1 MASGAPNAQ
10 PRGLALQS
18 GFGPTDIANM
28 RVKQLAVP
36 FILLSIVVFAPTR
49 AGFAQSLKPE
59 MLAQF
64 EQKTGLKPDTQ
75 GAYMGK
81 THRGYKVMFTGKAGN
96 VWGRY
101 AARLTMA
108 EIGREVGGFA
118 AHVTG
123 QRGRIGESVVGSPL
137 DRLLSQYLGQPIT
150 IAIVL
155 SHNKPSAPRLDVL
168 SDRAKVGP
176 EDKLQRREKIGGNA
190 GYLYTDDAEFGRR
203 ILGNDALM
211 KRLKNLRYEYVRL
224 DRDTVSFFFAGTE
237 LDYSGLIRDH
247 GDYFKMLNDLMDDLA
262 DIADAI
268 PAER

>member
-1 MASGAPNAQ
+1 
-10 PRGLALQS
+10 
-18 GFGPTDIANM
+18 M
-28 RVKQLAVP
+28 RITHRAVP
-36 FILLSIVVFAPTR
+36 CIVLSVIVFATPR

-59 MLAQF
+59 MAAQF
-64 EQKTGLKPDTQ
+64 EQKTGLKPVEIPGTQ

-81 THRGYKVMFTGKAGN
+81 THRGYNVVFTGKAGN

-155 SHNKPSAPRLDVL
+155 AHDKPGAPRLDVL

-176 EDKLQRREKIGGNA
+176 EDKLQRRDKIGGNA
-190 GYLYTDDAEFGRR
+190 GHIYADDADFAARVV
-203 ILGNDALM
+203 GNAALM
-211 KRLKNLRYEYVRL
+211 KRLKNLRYEYIRL
-224 DRDTVSFFFAGTE
+224 DQDAVTFFFAGTE
-237 LDYSGLIRDH
+237 LDYGGLIRDH

-268 PAER
+268 PR